1 MLKAIILRQQMNEIQ
16 YIITKVLANSAS
28 KEEQDL
34 LNNWLIEKPENEQI
48 FKLKRQQWEE
58 MLLVVDKEDKKRVFT
73 DIKNRI
79 GIESKVVDFEKHIA
93 KKRSIGWMRIAA
105 SIVTFISLGALS
117 YYEISDPFSHL
128 NLIGY
133 DLVEVDAGNKK
144 TQLLADGSTVY
155 LNGDSRL
162 KYKISSESSERKLY
176 LEGEAFFDVARDET
190 KPFIIGLEGSKVQV
204 LGTSFNIQAYPED
217 EQISTSVIT
226 GRVAFEASK
235 AKSLILVPGNKG
247 VIDKGQNSID
257 KLDVDNSKDIAW
269 REKVLYF
276 ENTSLSEMS
285 KSLYRMYGMTI
296 KLVDGSLED
305 LRITAKFENENID
318 EIFKILEMT
327 NEISYSIEGD
337 MIMVGESG
345 KF

>member
-1 MLKAIILRQQMNEIQ
+1 MSKIQ
-16 YIITKVLANSAS
+16 YIITKVLASSAN

-34 LNNWLIEKPENEQI
+34 LNDWLMEKPENKQSFE
-48 FKLKRQQWEE
+48 LKRQQWEE
-58 MLLVVDKEDKKRVFT
+58 MLLTVDEEDKKRVFT
-73 DIKNRI
+73 DIKNRV
-79 GIESKVVDFEKHIA
+79 GLNTKVVDFNKHVA
-93 KKRSIGWMRIAA
+93 KKKSMGWMRIAA
-105 SIVTFISLGALS
+105 SVVTFISLGALG
-117 YYEISDPFSHL
+117 YYEVSDPFSHL

-133 DLVEVDAGNKK
+133 DLVEADAGNQK

-162 KYKISSESSERKLY
+162 KYRINPEANERKLY

-190 KPFIIGLEGSKVQV
+190 KPFVIGLEDSKVQV

-235 AKSLILVPGNKG
+235 AESLILVPGNKG
-247 VIDKGQNSID
+247 IINKSRNSID

-269 REKVLYF
+269 MSKALYF

-285 KSLYRMYGMTI
+285 KSLYRMYGVTI
-296 KLVDGSLED
+296 KLIDGSLED
-305 LRITAKFENENID
+305 LKITAKFENENID

-327 NEISYSIEGD
+327 NEFSYSIEGD
-337 MIMVGESG
+337 VVMIGKSG

>member
-1 MLKAIILRQQMNEIQ
+1 MSKIQ
-16 YIITKVLANSAS
+16 YIITKVLASSAN

-34 LNNWLIEKPENEQI
+34 LNDLLMEKPENKQSFE
-48 FKLKRQQWEE
+48 LKRQQWEE
-58 MLLVVDKEDKKRVFT
+58 MLLTVDEEDKKRVFT
-73 DIKNRI
+73 DIKNRV
-79 GIESKVVDFEKHIA
+79 GLNTKVVDFNKHVA
-93 KKRSIGWMRIAA
+93 KKKSMGWMRIAA
-105 SIVTFISLGALS
+105 SVVTFISLGALG
-117 YYEISDPFSHL
+117 YYEVSDPFSHL

-133 DLVEVDAGNKK
+133 DLVEADAGNQK

-162 KYKISSESSERKLY
+162 KYRINPEANERKLY

-190 KPFIIGLEGSKVQV
+190 KPFVIGLEDSKVQV

-235 AKSLILVPGNKG
+235 AESLILVPGNKG
-247 VIDKGQNSID
+247 IINKSRNSID

-269 REKVLYF
+269 MSKALYF

-285 KSLYRMYGMTI
+285 KSLYRMYGVTI
-296 KLVDGSLED
+296 KLIDGSLED
-305 LRITAKFENENID
+305 LKITAKFENENID

-327 NEISYSIEGD
+327 NEFSYSIEGD
-337 MIMVGESG
+337 VVMIGKSG